1 METTDY
7 AATIWEGEGEMQP
20 EGGLTLEDISGA
32 EDFDE
37 DTLMVF
43 DETEESEAQP
53 NGAESEPAPTTEQPD
68 AAAEGEEP
76 EASPTPEKAEETE
89 PKKLAFRAKIDRQE
103 QDVEINASDLPGIYQ
118 RANNFD
124 RLQKRYEEQREAVKN
139 LDVLAAQLG
148 YESAAKMLEHA
159 TQTDREERINALV
172 QGGTARDI
180 AEDYVDRDIARRK
193 SRKAAAV
200 SEPEEPEKDSD
211 TPPAK
216 SGKTA
221 HAGTEPDYRQQIA
234 DLFSARP
241 ELRGKLQKLPDEVSR
256 AVVENGLPLRTAY
269 AEWEA
274 RQVKAENDRIRKE
287 KELFAQQA
295 ETASRAP
302 VRGATDGN
310 INETKKPDPFIT
322 AFRADRGY

>member
-1 METTDY
+1 MEATEY
-7 AATIWEGEGEMQP
+7 AGTIWEGEGEIQP
-20 EGGLTLEDISGA
+20 EGGLTSDDLAGA
-32 EDFDE
+32 DDFN
-37 DTLMVF
+37 
-43 DETEESEAQP
+43 EEFEAQP
-53 NGAESEPAPTTEQPD
+53 NGVEATD
-68 AAAEGEEP
+68 A
-76 EASPTPEKAEETE
+76 PTPE
-89 PKKLAFRAKIDRQE
+89 
-103 QDVEINASDLPGIYQ
+103 
-118 RANNFD
+118 
-124 RLQKRYEEQREAVKN
+124 
-139 LDVLAAQLG
+139 
-148 YESAAKMLEHA
+148 
-159 TQTDREERINALV
+159 QT
-172 QGGTARDI
+172 
-180 AEDYVDRDIARRK
+180 
-193 SRKAAAV
+193 
-200 SEPEEPEKDSD
+200 EPEEPEKDSD

-216 SGKTA
+216 SGETA